1 MENIIPDSQLS
12 EKIDENLSTKKE
24 ILELILKFLYENN
37 YLESAK
43 LLEQKTNLT
52 YHQNEMQQLKALLVA
67 KRYNEAIE
75 YLTQNQN
82 FEQLQKVEALH
93 LIIKRQYLEILRN
106 YFTSENG
113 VKNDDALSFL
123 RNNISPIIPSDQLNR
138 YSCLLFIKDKKTLE
152 ENLKLNFEEIINDDI
167 FINKIQSLVCLYTNS
182 DGNKFLH
189 NTQLESLMKTYEEI
203 SNSNYNYL
211 NPRYY
216 YKQIALIENFTPN
229 KESSL
234 PGSDIDEIWH
244 LKFTKSNK
252 YFAICLRNGII
263 SIFNV
268 NYLTEDKKLNIKCI
282 SCFEAHTKYITCIN
296 WSQNEKYLVT
306 SSNDKTVKLWNPFEG
321 KLLQTFKSHTDIV
334 SCAQFFLGD
343 DKIISGGID
352 KKMVITSIATGK
364 PTDTEQFSRI
374 RQILVSESLK
384 YIIILPASLNDITIY
399 DYTSNSV
406 VDSIEELDP
415 IISAEISR
423 YDKGKFL
430 LTNVSKV
437 NANINL
443 YNIQTKE
450 LINKY
455 YGHKQGEYIIQ
466 CAFGGRMDEYIICG
480 SEEASIFIWHRNSS
494 IPIHEIKGHTGVV
507 NACCQ
512 VYFDGCEKG
521 LVFSVSDDHTLRI
534 WADEKQK
541 IQCEYKNEV
550 KAKTDDDKPNGIFL
564 VSELGNNNN
573 ANNNEV
579 SESMSIEGEQEEQSN
594 SEENFNE
601 SNMES
606 EV

>member
-12 EKIDENLSTKKE
+12 EKIDENPSTKKE

-52 YHQNEMQQLKALLVA
+52 YHQNEMQQLKSLLVA
-67 KRYNEAIE
+67 KRYNEAKE
-75 YLTQNQN
+75 YLTQNKN
-82 FEQLQKVEALH
+82 FEQLQKNEALH
-93 LIIKRQYLEILRN
+93 LIIKRQYLEMLRN
-106 YFTSENG
+106 NFTSINE
-113 VKNDDALSFL
+113 VKNDEALSFL
-123 RNNISPIIPSDQLNR
+123 RNQISPIIPSDQLNK
-138 YSCLLFIKDKKTLE
+138 YSYLLFIKDKKTLE
-152 ENLKLNFEEIINDDI
+152 ETLKLNFEEIINDEI

-182 DGNKFLH
+182 DGNKLLH
-189 NTQLESLMKTYEEI
+189 NIQLETLMKTYKEI
-203 SNSNYNYL
+203 KNSSYNYL

-216 YKQIALIENFTPN
+216 YKQIALIENFIPLNDPAFTDN
-229 KESSL
+229 
-234 PGSDIDEIWH
+234 DNDEIWH

-252 YFAICLRNGII
+252 YFAICLRNGIV
-263 SIFNV
+263 SIFNT
-268 NYLTEDKKLNIKCI
+268 NYIPEEKKLNIKCI
-282 SCFEAHTKYITCIN
+282 SCFEAHAKYITCIA

-321 KLLQTFKSHTDIV
+321 KLLQTFQYHTDIV

-352 KKMVITSIATGK
+352 KKMVITSITTGK

-384 YIIILPASLNDITIY
+384 YIIIIPASLNDVTIY
-399 DYTSNSV
+399 DYTTNSV

-466 CAFGGRMDEYIICG
+466 CAFGGRNDEYIICG
-480 SEEASIFIWHRNSS
+480 SEEASIFIWHRKSS

-534 WADEKQK
+534 WGDEKLK
-541 IQCEYKNEV
+541 IQFNYEN
-550 KAKTDDDKPNGIFL
+550 KAKTKTDDSKTNNYFIQ
-564 VSELGNNNN
+564 SELN
-573 ANNNEV
+573 NNNEV
-579 SESMSIEGEQEEQSN
+579 SESMSIEGGEQEGHSN
-594 SEENFNE
+594 SEDNFNE

-606 EV
+606 DV